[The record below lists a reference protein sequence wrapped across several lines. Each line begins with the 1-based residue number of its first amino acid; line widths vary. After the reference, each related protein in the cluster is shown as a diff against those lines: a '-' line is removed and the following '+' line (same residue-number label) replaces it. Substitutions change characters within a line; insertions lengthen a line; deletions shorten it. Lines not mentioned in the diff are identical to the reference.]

1 MLMKR
6 KAVFF
11 SVLSILLIILFL
23 FGFGS
28 SALAQNS
35 LDDVAKSV
43 VQIAYK
49 FPDREPFRDLFRD
62 PFTGEVNLYVVV
74 GSGFMVGTEADQEY
88 RYCITNWHVV
98 DTTWG
103 QDLPREFRFAADE
116 IEIYILRAMDDF
128 VPVRIYSDLRT
139 SDIAV
144 LEIDPGH
151 RLFGY
156 VPLEFAHSGMVQR
169 GEDVWAI
176 GFPATATTLADM
188 TAAYYSDA
196 TVTKGIISRVTT
208 SNGVPV
214 YQMDTYISGG
224 NSGGP
229 LVNKD
234 GQVIG
239 INTFAL
245 VTDIGGFILPEQ
257 MNYAVQIDVLTDH
270 LRSRG
275 IPFLEAGSAPPA
287 PAPEPTP
294 TPEPAPEPTP
304 APEPV
309 IVEED
314 SNQTLLYVGLGV
326 AAVLLIVIAVILTR
340 GKKPAPVA
348 SMPPAPPA
356 PPTQH
361 VSSPVTQAGPAA
373 SSPPVTRPA
382 PPVVPKTGVKG
393 ISGQF
398 AGQTIDF
405 VGGQLVIGRDPR
417 LAQLLYPQSNDKVSR
432 KHLTIRFDDKTQKFV
447 LEDSSSNGTFLSS
460 NEKLEPGKPYYLNP
474 GDRFYVAD
482 PKEVFELTKG

>member
-6 KAVFF
+6 KTALFN
-11 SVLSILLIILFL
+11 VLSILLLILFV

-35 LDDVAKSV
+35 LDDVARSV
-43 VQIAYK
+43 VQIAWK

-62 PFTGEVNLYVVV
+62 PFTGEVNLYVVM
-74 GSGFMVGTEADQEY
+74 GSGFMVGTETDQEY
-88 RYCITNWHVV
+88 RYCVTNWHVV
-98 DTTWG
+98 DATWG
-103 QDLPREFRFAADE
+103 QDLPREFRFNPNE
-116 IEIYILRAMDDF
+116 IEVYILRAMDDF

-156 VPLEFAHSGMVQR
+156 VPLEFAHSGMVNR

-176 GFPATATTLADM
+176 GFPATAETLADM
-188 TAAYYSDA
+188 TAAYYTDA

-234 GQVIG
+234 GQIIG
-239 INTFAL
+239 INTFGL
-245 VTDIGGFILPEQ
+245 VTDVGGFILPEQ

-287 PAPEPTP
+287 PEPTP
-294 TPEPAPEPTP
+294 TPEPAPEPIS

-309 IVEED
+309 VVEDD

-348 SMPPAPPA
+348 SMPPSPPA

-361 VSSPVTQAGPAA
+361 VSSPVTQAGPIAPA
-373 SSPPVTRPA
+373 PPVTRAA
-382 PPVVPKTGVKG
+382 PVGPKTGVKG

-398 AGQTIDF
+398 AGQTVDF

-417 LAQLLYPQSNDKVSR
+417 LAQLLYPQSNDNVSR
-432 KHLTIRFDDKTQKFV
+432 KHLTIRFDDKTQKFI

-474 GDRFYVAD
+474 GDRFYIAD

>member
-1 MLMKR
+1 MKC
-6 KAVFF
+6 KTAMIN
-11 SVLSILLIILFL
+11 VLSIIMIILFI

-28 SALAQNS
+28 SVMAQTA

-43 VQIAYK
+43 VQIAWK

-62 PFTGEVNLYVVV
+62 PFTGEVNLYVVM

-98 DTTWG
+98 DATWG
-103 QDLPREFRFAADE
+103 QDLPREFRFNANE
-116 IEIYILRAMDDF
+116 IEVYILRAMDDF

-144 LEIDPGH
+144 LEIDPSH

-156 VPLEFAHSGMVQR
+156 VPLEFAHSGMVNR

-176 GFPATATTLADM
+176 GFPATAATLADM
-188 TAAYYSDA
+188 TAAYYTDA

-208 SNGVPV
+208 VSGVPV

-234 GQVIG
+234 GQIIG
-239 INTFAL
+239 INTFGLL
-245 VTDIGGFILPEQ
+245 VDRGGFILPEQ

-287 PAPEPTP
+287 PEPAPAPEPE
-294 TPEPAPEPTP
+294 PEPAPIP
-304 APEPV
+304 AP
-309 IVEED
+309 VEVED
-314 SNQTLLYVGLGV
+314 DSDTTLLYVGLGV
-326 AAVLLIVIAVILTR
+326 AAVLLIVVAVILTR
-340 GKKPAPVA
+340 GKKPAPA
-348 SMPPAPPA
+348 AAMPSAPPAPPA

-361 VSSPVTQAGPAA
+361 ASTPVTQAGPVAPA
-373 SSPPVTRPA
+373 PPVTRAA
-382 PPVVPKTGVKG
+382 PVGPKTGVKG

-405 VGGQLVIGRDPR
+405 VGGQLIIGRDPR
-417 LAQLLYPQSNDKVSR
+417 LAQLVYPQNSDNVSR
-432 KHLTIRFDDKTQKFV
+432 KHLTIRFDEKTQKFV

-460 NEKLEPGKPYYLNP
+460 NEKLESGKPYYLNP
-474 GDRFYVAD
+474 GDRFYIAD

>member
-1 MLMKR
+1 MKR

-11 SVLSILLIILFL
+11 SVLSILLIILFV

-28 SALAQNS
+28 SVLAQTA

-43 VQIAYK
+43 VQIAWK

-62 PFTGEVNLYVVV
+62 PFTGEVNLYVVM

-98 DTTWG
+98 DATWG
-103 QDLPREFRFAADE
+103 QDLPREFRFNANE
-116 IEIYILRAMDDF
+116 IEVYILRAMDDF

-144 LEIDPGH
+144 LEIDPSH

-156 VPLEFAHSGMVQR
+156 VPLEFAHSGMVNR

-176 GFPATATTLADM
+176 GFPATAATLADM
-188 TAAYYSDA
+188 TAAYYTDA

-208 SNGVPV
+208 VSGVPV

-234 GQVIG
+234 GQIIG
-239 INTFAL
+239 INTFGLL
-245 VTDIGGFILPEQ
+245 VDRGGFILPEQ

-275 IPFLEAGSAPPA
+275 IPFLEAGSVP

-294 TPEPAPEPTP
+294 TPEPTPEPIP
-304 APEPV
+304 VPEPV
-309 IVEED
+309 EVEDD

-326 AAVLLIVIAVILTR
+326 AAVLLIVVAVILTR
-340 GKKPAPVA
+340 GKKSVPVA

-361 VSSPVTQAGPAA
+361 VSAPVTQAGLAAPA
-373 SSPPVTRPA
+373 PPVTRAA
-382 PPVVPKTGVKG
+382 PIGPKTGVKG

-398 AGQTIDF
+398 AGQTVDF

-417 LAQLLYPQSNDKVSR
+417 LAQLVYPQSNDNISR
-432 KHLTIRFDDKTQKFV
+432 KHLTIRFDEKTQKFI

-460 NEKLEPGKPYYLNP
+460 NEKLESGKPYYLNP

>member
-1 MLMKR
+1 
-6 KAVFF
+6 
-11 SVLSILLIILFL
+11 
-23 FGFGS
+23 
-28 SALAQNS
+28 
-35 LDDVAKSV
+35 
-43 VQIAYK
+43 
-49 FPDREPFRDLFRD
+49 
-62 PFTGEVNLYVVV
+62 
-74 GSGFMVGTEADQEY
+74 
-88 RYCITNWHVV
+88 
-98 DTTWG
+98 
-103 QDLPREFRFAADE
+103 
-116 IEIYILRAMDDF
+116 MDDF

-156 VPLEFAHSGMVQR
+156 VPLEFAHSGMVTR

-176 GFPATATTLADM
+176 GFPATAETLADM
-188 TAAYYSDA
+188 TAAYYTDA
-196 TVTKGIISRVTT
+196 TVTKGIISRITT

-239 INTFAL
+239 INTFGL

-287 PAPEPTP
+287 PEPAPAPEPE
-294 TPEPAPEPTP
+294 PEPAPVP
-304 APEPV
+304 AP
-309 IVEED
+309 VEVED
-314 SNQTLLYVGLGV
+314 DSDSTLLYVGLGV
-326 AAVLLIVIAVILTR
+326 AAILLIVIAVLLTR
-340 GKKPAPVA
+340 GKKPAPAA

-361 VSSPVTQAGPAA
+361 VSAPVTQAGPAA
-373 SSPPVTRPA
+373 PAPPVTRAA
-382 PPVVPKTGVKG
+382 PVGPKTGVKG
-393 ISGQF
+393 ISGHF
-398 AGQTIDF
+398 AGQTLDF

-417 LAQLLYPQSNDKVSR
+417 LAQLVYPQSNDNVSR
-432 KHLTIRFDDKTQKFV
+432 KHLTIRFDDKTQKFI

-482 PKEVFELTKG
+482 PKEVFELIKG